1 MNSFLPNA
9 VKEWNKLPI
18 AIRQSTTMNI
28 FKSKLSKL
36 NCPTKPPDYYNT
48 GSRQGQ
54 IHHARLR
61 MQTSDLN
68 DHLVKRYIS
77 NDPSCECGAQY
88 ENPEHY
94 LLFCPRYSHERINLR
109 NKIQTLDITDTNVTD
124 TLLSGNQAL
133 SENVNRSLFKVVTEY
148 IVATK
153 RFSRQ

>member
-18 AIRQSTTMNI
+18 VIRQSTTMNI

-36 NCPTKPPDYYNT
+36 KCPTKPPDYYNT
-48 GSRQGQ
+48 GPRQGQ

-68 DHLVKRYIS
+68 DNLVKRYIS
-77 NDPSCECGAQY
+77 NDPNCECGAQY

-94 LLFCPRYSHERINLR
+94 LLFCSRYTHKRINLR
-109 NKIQTLDITDTNVTD
+109 NKIQTLDITDMNVTD
-124 TLLSGNQAL
+124 TLLNGNQAL
-133 SENVNRSLFKVVTEY
+133 SENVNMSLFKAVMEY